1 MMTQNRRTIAK
12 KWTVHIHLPL
22 IPFKPDSKLIV
33 CEHAETWQSVSTHV
47 LPPAGNITNC
57 LLIKCVVEQNLDELY
72 LQYIWTLQLHY
83 LFYNLSDN
91 LEDFLNRQPTSQ
103 SINQSNQS
111 LWLFYLF
118 FTRSLQQEEISQ
130 TNSNIYRWRND
141 SINIK
146 QAVKSSLHHILCI
159 AQGKS
164 NRSEDV

>member
-22 IPFKPDSKLIV
+22 IPFRPDSKLSMCV
-33 CEHAETWQSVSTHV
+33 NMQRHDSLLTHTRV

-91 LEDFLNRQPTSQ
+91 LEDFLNRQPTIQ

-118 FTRSLQQEEISQ
+118 FTRSLQHEEISQ

-146 QAVKSSLHHILCI
+146 QAVKSSLHHILCCTGEI
-159 AQGKS
+159 
-164 NRSEDV
+164 

>member
-22 IPFKPDSKLIV
+22 IPFRPDSKLSMCV
-33 CEHAETWQSVSTHV
+33 NMQRHDSLLAHTCCHQLATSQTASSSNVLLNKTWMNFTYNISEPSSFIICSTTWV
-47 LPPAGNITNC
+47 ITWRISWIDSRPFN
-57 LLIKCVVEQNLDELY
+57 
-72 LQYIWTLQLHY
+72 
-83 LFYNLSDN
+83 
-91 LEDFLNRQPTSQ
+91 Q

-146 QAVKSSLHHILCI
+146 QAVKSSLHHILCCTGEI
-159 AQGKS
+159 YP
-164 NRSEDV
+164 

>member
-22 IPFKPDSKLIV
+22 IPFKPDSKLSMCV
-33 CEHAETWQSVSTHV
+33 NMQRHDSLLAHTRAATSWQHHK
-47 LPPAGNITNC
+47 LPPHQMCCWTKPG
-57 LLIKCVVEQNLDELY
+57 
-72 LQYIWTLQLHY
+72 WTLPTIYLNPPPY

-111 LWLFYLF
+111 LGLFYLF

-146 QAVKSSLHHILCI
+146 QAVKSSLHHILCCTGEI
-159 AQGKS
+159 
-164 NRSEDV
+164 